1 MITNI
6 DYASWL
12 EEDLVKLLSDLK
24 FQRDRVETY
33 SERVDINQEIGAVK
47 TELRLRKDNE

>member
-1 MITNI
+1 MTINI

-47 TELRLRKDNE
+47 TELKLRKDNE